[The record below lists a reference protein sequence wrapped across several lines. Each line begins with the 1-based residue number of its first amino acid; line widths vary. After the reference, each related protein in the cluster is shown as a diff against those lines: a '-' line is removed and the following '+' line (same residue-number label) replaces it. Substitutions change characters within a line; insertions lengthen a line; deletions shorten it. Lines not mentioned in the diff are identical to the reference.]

1 MAQPYVGEIRM
12 FAGNFAPAGWMF
24 CEGQLLPISENE
36 TLFNL
41 IGTTYGGDGQSTF
54 ALPDMRG
61 RLPVHQGNGFIL
73 AETGGA
79 EEITLTV
86 NQIPGHSHP
95 YLTSSAAGTSS
106 QPSGQVLGAL
116 GTISVYRPVPPV
128 TTLSPQGVP
137 DEIYERVR
145 TQLTEQELTDL
156 TYEIMTINA
165 WNRINVA
172 FKTVPG
178 SYDKDFG
185 LDRAHLA

>member
-24 CEGQLLPISENE
+24 CEGQLLPISEYE

-61 RLPVHQGNGFIL
+61 RIPIHMGNGFIL

-86 NQIPGHSHP
+86 SQIPAHNHAFLASNNNATTTNASGNVPATTPNYTPYIAAGANSAFNPQAVSGTGGSQPHDNFQP
-95 YLTSSAAGTSS
+95 YLCVDFIISLFGIFPS
-106 QPSGQVLGAL
+106 Q
-116 GTISVYRPVPPV
+116 T
-128 TTLSPQGVP
+128 
-137 DEIYERVR
+137 
-145 TQLTEQELTDL
+145 
-156 TYEIMTINA
+156 
-165 WNRINVA
+165 
-172 FKTVPG
+172 
-178 SYDKDFG
+178 
-185 LDRAHLA
+185 